1 MEAIKQMTCRSSKNT
16 NSINEIIDNNISINN
31 PAEIAEKF
39 KIFFANI
46 GPDLAK
52 SIPTSKK
59 QPTSYL
65 KNEFPKSMFSY
76 LLLIMKLVILLQI

>member
-1 MEAIKQMTCRSSKNT
+1 MAQSLAYVIL
-16 NSINEIIDNNISINN
+16 INEIIDNNISINN
-31 PAEIAEKF
+31 PAEKAEKF
-39 KIFFANI
+39 NKYFANI

-65 KNEFPKSMFSY
+65 KNEFPKSMFFLPVVDSEIGDIIAN
-76 LLLIMKLVILLQI
+76 LKI